1 MELIHEIEYDGKK
14 YPVKEPTIKGW
25 SELMTAKSFED
36 HLTMAVK
43 LISLSTGLLE
53 SEILKA
59 NAGSV
64 YSAAEGLIETY
75 TENSEKFNE
84 IITFNGKR
92 YKFVDIKNLTFG
104 EFVDIDDIM
113 VKPESEKINY
123 LPMLMALLYR
133 ELDENGHY
141 MEYDTLRIEK
151 TAKEFELL
159 PVRHLNSSMVFFYLI
174 ASMLELNTRYYL
186 WNKEW
191 WILKARRL
199 NRNQKTLLDG
209 ITSSFKWLKKI
220 YLKSLTLL
228 KSIISKPSTS

>member
-1 MELIHEIEYDGKK
+1 
-14 YPVKEPTIKGW
+14 
-25 SELMTAKSFED
+25 MTAKSFED